1 MPFILIPAKYFIK
14 RGLRPFTVYNNLC
27 AVPPSRPMRVVLNDP
42 PCILNESS
50 SAPIYLLPS
59 ELPASC
65 MKILEK
71 HPFLCEKLINKLN
84 DADRSR

>member
-1 MPFILIPAKYFIK
+1 MPSILIPAKYFIK
-14 RGLRPFTVYNNLC
+14 RGLRPFIVYTDLR
-27 AVPPSRPMRVVLNDP
+27 AVQPNRHVRVVLNDP
-42 PCILNESS
+42 PCILNDSS
-50 SAPIYLLPS
+50 SAPLYFLPS

-71 HPFLCEKLINKLN
+71 YPLLCEKLINKLN